1 MTLCQNACDPTCIPP
16 TVAARL
22 RPLPAIAFSLSVKGT
37 AE

>member
-1 MTLCQNACDPTCIPP
+1 MTLSQNACMPP

-37 AE
+37 AK